1 MSLLETLTHSDAQL
15 VEVSGW
21 DEKETFFVETADL
34 NWDDFAGKHIAL
46 QHKVTNGAMVFVRV
60 LDCAGSG
67 QTQPS
72 VYRVEFVGCNLEGQ
86 NEFRLNAVRP
96 RYSTEDHSVN

>member
-1 MSLLETLTHSDAQL
+1 MSLFETLTQSDAQL

-21 DEKETFFVETADL
+21 DEQEMFFVETADL

-46 QHKVTNGAMVFVRV
+46 QHKLTNGSMVFVRA
-60 LDCAGSG
+60 LGSAESG
-67 QTQPS
+67 QPQPS
-72 VYRVEFVGCNLEGQ
+72 VYRVQFVGCNLEGQ

-96 RYSTEDHSVN
+96 RYSTEDSVN